1 MTKTRIAIIGL
12 GRIGGSIGLAL
23 KRTKLDL
30 EIVGHDKDFGTAG
43 RAQKR
48 GAVDKTNWNLIGAC
62 EGAAMIIL
70 ALPLDG
76 VKDTL
81 AALKSYVQPGV
92 IITDTAPTKAPVLE
106 WANDLPRGTQF
117 VGGHPVLR
125 FDRAA
130 GGHGI
135 DAADATLFDRATYCL
150 TPSVTA
156 DSNAVDTV
164 ANFARL
170 LGAQPYFMDA
180 IEHDGL
186 AAGVEQ
192 LPALLATALAS
203 ATTASQGWRELARLA
218 SVDFRVA
225 TDLAPQNEQSANE
238 AFMAHR
244 TDLIRWI
251 DLIIEELRR
260 QRGILER
267 HDNAALKATI
277 KAMVE
282 KRDQWLSG
290 KYEEAGIPTPPAE
303 SVSSTL
309 GHFFVGGLAE
319 RGAPKRK

>member
-1 MTKTRIAIIGL
+1 MTKTRITIIGL

-23 KRTKLDL
+23 KRAKLDV
-30 EIVGHDKDFGTAG
+30 EIVGHDKNFGVAG

-48 GAVDKTNWNLIGAC
+48 GAVDKTDWNLIGAC
-62 EGAAMIIL
+62 EGAGMIIL
-70 ALPLDG
+70 ALPLNG

-81 AALKSYVQPGV
+81 AALKPYAQPGV

-106 WANDLPRGTQF
+106 WANDLPRGTPF
-117 VGGHPVLR
+117 IGGHPVLR

-135 DAADATLFDRATYCL
+135 DAADASLFDRATYCL

-156 DSNAVDTV
+156 DANAVDTV
-164 ANFARL
+164 ANFVRL
-170 LGAQPYFMDA
+170 IGAQPYFMDA

-186 AAGVEQ
+186 AAGVQ
-192 LPALLATALAS
+192 HLPALLATALAS
-203 ATTASQGWRELARLA
+203 TTTASQGWRELARLA
-218 SVDFRVA
+218 SIDFRVA
-225 TDLAPQNEQSANE
+225 TDLAPQDEQSANE
-238 AFMAHR
+238 EFMAHR

-251 DLIIEELRR
+251 DIVIEELRR
-260 QRGILER
+260 QRDILER
-267 HDNAALKATI
+267 QDHAALKATI

-290 KYEEAGIPTPPAE
+290 KYEDLGAVAAPSE
-303 SVSSTL
+303 SLGSTL

-319 RGAPKRK
+319 RGASKRK